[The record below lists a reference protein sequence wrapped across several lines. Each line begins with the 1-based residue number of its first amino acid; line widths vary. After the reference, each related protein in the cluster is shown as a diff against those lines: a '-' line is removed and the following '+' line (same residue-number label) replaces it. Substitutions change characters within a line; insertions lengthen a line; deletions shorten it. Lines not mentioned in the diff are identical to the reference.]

1 MDSSPGKAGTQ
12 SLQAPRR
19 NSDGNLALRASGPLP
34 SQGNRVRF
42 AGYAAIFDRPDRGGD
57 VIRKGAF
64 LGSLKAGEAVPL
76 LWQHQPGA
84 VIGRIE
90 HLSEDRRGLRVIA
103 ALGEGAD
110 AARAAKL
117 VRSGRLDG
125 LSFGYRVREAGR
137 SGGLRELRK
146 LELVE
151 VSLVAEPMQPK
162 ARVHAVDS
170 ETDSYSTRR
179 VSV

>member
-1 MDSSPGKAGTQ
+1 MS
-12 SLQAPRR
+12 
-19 NSDGNLALRASGPLP
+19 
-34 SQGNRVRF
+34 VRI

-64 LGSLKAGEAVPL
+64 AKALGEVEEVPL
-76 LWQHQPGA
+76 LWQHKPGV

-103 ALGEGAD
+103 ELGDGHD

-125 LSFGYRVREAGR
+125 LSFGYRVREAGN
-137 SGGLRELRK
+137 SGGLRELK
-146 LELVE
+146 QLHLVE
-151 VSLVAEPMQPK
+151 VSLVAEPMQPR
-162 ARVHAVDS
+162 ARVHAV
-170 ETDSYSTRR
+170 EG
-179 VSV
+179 